1 MNWREKLQEAVAEVR
16 GTPTTATPSAIA
28 PFAYKYGTSANP
40 LVGTVAPSA
49 YISKESAVG
58 ASSAGYGL
66 RIDNKGFLGG
76 SQDLPLE
83 KYLTAISEL
92 RDASE
97 VHAKAAKEVTAGR
110 NECSPIGYMGRAADG
125 EECSG
130 CGCSRRIWHEPTGR
144 WSCSRCFMPF
154 PAADGWPAHLCRRC
168 RKCDWRWDPSEKQW
182 LCSNCTSGD
191 QISLPTAAYTR
202 FESRPEAA

>member
-1 MNWREKLQEAVAEVR
+1 MDPQARTVHLHSSGLLLRAPVAFQEGRQNAFESSSLGRTRLHPHSTEGDGFTSAQRDLRSEPCGSGGVCMNWREKLQEAVAEVR

-76 SQDLPLE
+76 SQDLP
-83 KYLTAISEL
+83 
-92 RDASE
+92 
-97 VHAKAAKEVTAGR
+97 
-110 NECSPIGYMGRAADG
+110 
-125 EECSG
+125 
-130 CGCSRRIWHEPTGR
+130 
-144 WSCSRCFMPF
+144 
-154 PAADGWPAHLCRRC
+154 
-168 RKCDWRWDPSEKQW
+168 
-182 LCSNCTSGD
+182 
-191 QISLPTAAYTR
+191 
-202 FESRPEAA
+202 